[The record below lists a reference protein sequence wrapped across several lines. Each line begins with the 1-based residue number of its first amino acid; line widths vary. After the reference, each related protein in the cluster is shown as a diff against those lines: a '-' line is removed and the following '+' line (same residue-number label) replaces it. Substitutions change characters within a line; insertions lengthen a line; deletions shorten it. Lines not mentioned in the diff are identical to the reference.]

1 MSKLNIN
8 SLKVTTYLWTLYLQL
23 KHASKYVH
31 VHTHTHTRTTYTPI
45 KYWISPVK
53 SQARKFPYGQ
63 QVQDPVSPQLWHRF
77 DSWPEKLP
85 HAAEAAKK
93 KKKKK
98 VRLDLEIKDL
108 CFLEN

>member
-1 MSKLNIN
+1 MY
-8 SLKVTTYLWTLYLQL
+8 TY
-23 KHASKYVH
+23 
-31 VHTHTHTRTTYTPI
+31 THTHIHAPHTHLLN
-45 KYWISPVK
+45 YWISPVK

-93 KKKKK
+93 KKKKSK
-98 VRLDLEIKDL
+98 ARSRNKGFVFSGELEAKQKFRNRNIKAQVNK
-108 CFLEN
+108 FKNQSK